1 MTCKTQGNGLGLY
14 IRKQITEK
22 LGGKIEFESKLDEGT
37 IFKVEFPLFNDE
49 EVMKCSQMS

>member
-1 MTCKTQGNGLGLY
+1 MDFISNTQNTVY
-14 IRKQITEK
+14 KEEVEK